1 MLKPFLF
8 ILIFIIV
15 LISHIILFNN
25 LYAGKINT
33 SVNTNKPFLAK
44 IIMIEETVKKKSV
57 VESKITKVIK
67 VQKNV
72 EIKKSIVVNKSQ
84 INLKKKKKEIVKE
97 NIVEKKQNIEQKKI
111 NKFIDKNNG
120 VIEKIVIDRKVA
132 IETVAQKE
140 KNDKV
145 LEVQYL
151 NNYIQYIKETIL
163 KNKFYPK
170 MAKRMGIQGNCS
182 IKLHILNTGIIKSV
196 NMENKSDFTVL
207 NKASLEIV
215 HRIQKFKEFPSLLQQ
230 KEIVLIVPI
239 KYRLEG

>member
-1 MLKPFLF
+1 MLKPVLF

-25 LYAGKINT
+25 LYASKINT
-33 SVNTNKPFLAK
+33 SVKTKKPFLAT

-57 VESKITKVIK
+57 VESKIIKVIQ

-97 NIVEKKQNIEQKKI
+97 NIVEKKQSSEKKNIDKLVHKNGEVIEQ
-111 NKFIDKNNG
+111 
-120 VIEKIVIDRKVA
+120 KVA
-132 IETVAQKE
+132 IETVAKKE
-140 KNDKV
+140 KNDKI
-145 LEVQYL
+145 LEAQYL

-215 HRIQKFKEFPSLLQQ
+215 HRIQKFKEFPSSLQQ